1 MGRYVRGAG
10 EDVLYLD
17 FDGVLHHENV
27 LWHPNVGAYL
37 SAPDGY
43 VLFQHAQLLENI
55 LVPYPNLKLVLSTTW
70 VVRYG
75 STQAAKNLR
84 PALRSRVI
92 GATYNSRM
100 NLQTFRET
108 PRGEQVWSDVCRRK
122 PRMWIAVDDNAEGWP
137 AQALENLVLAHK
149 HQGISDPDVLER
161 LKKRL
166 EAVAARRGL
175 TGSGQ
180 FTLVK

>member
-1 MGRYVRGAG
+1 MGRYVKGAG
-10 EDVLYLD
+10 EDVIYLD

-55 LVPYPNLKLVLSTTW
+55 LAPYPNLMIVLSTTW
-70 VVRYG
+70 VIRYG
-75 STQAAKNLR
+75 CTQAAKNLR

-100 NLQTFRET
+100 NLDAFRDT
-108 PRGEQVWSDVCRRK
+108 PRGQQVWNDVSRRK

-137 AQALENLVLAHK
+137 EHALEHLVLTHK
-149 HQGISDPDVLER
+149 YQGISDPDVLER
-161 LKKRL
+161 LTEKLDILASKRRP
-166 EAVAARRGL
+166 A
-175 TGSGQ
+175 
-180 FTLVK
+180 